1 MTSPRPARKNI
12 IDALHQLELYL
23 PSTTI
28 DVLRQ
33 HRELTKRHHPD
44 RFRIPGRKR
53 LATETM
59 KDLNGA
65 RQFLLDHLDEYR
77 LTASHWW
84 TEKGC
89 IRCCAM
95 YAESWPTD
103 PRD

>member
-1 MTSPRPARKNI
+1 MSSRPSRKNI

-28 DVLRQ
+28 DVLRA

-65 RQFLLDHLDEYR
+65 RVFLLNHLDEYR
-77 LTASHWW
+77 LTASYWW
-84 TEKGC
+84 TQKGC

-95 YAESWPTD
+95 YADVWPTD

>member
-1 MTSPRPARKNI
+1 MPSPRPTRKNI
-12 IDALHQLELYL
+12 IDAVHQLGLYL
-23 PSTTI
+23 PTTTI
-28 DVLRQ
+28 DVLRA
-33 HRELTKRHHPD
+33 HRELTRRHHPD

-84 TEKGC
+84 TKKGC

-95 YAESWPTD
+95 YAESWPMD